1 MSQSQLLSGNTHTYN
16 RTAKSATAPILPSY
30 NEQDALRKLMT
41 QPTIKVN
48 YKDLLQ
54 VVDLVRKVFFN
65 FKPFFGR
72 WLCVILFVRMFS
84 W

>member
-1 MSQSQLLSGNTHTYN
+1 MSQSQFLSGNTHTYN

-41 QPTIKVN
+41 QPIIKVN

-54 VVDLVRKVFFN
+54 VVDLVRKVFF
-65 FKPFFGR
+65 FF
-72 WLCVILFVRMFS
+72 
-84 W
+84 